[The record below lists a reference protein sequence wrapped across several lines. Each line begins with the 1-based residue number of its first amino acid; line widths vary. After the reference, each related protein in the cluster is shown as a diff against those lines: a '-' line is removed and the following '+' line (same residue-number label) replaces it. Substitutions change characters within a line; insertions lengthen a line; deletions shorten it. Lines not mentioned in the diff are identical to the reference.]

1 MPLRSCVPAVT
12 FGSAATVAV
21 IDGYNAT
28 TLTVT
33 VPALAPGSQ
42 PITVT
47 NLDGSATTAFT
58 VPPPVI
64 TIDSFS
70 AKVKKRKF
78 TVQLSCTIDPCAGT
92 ITLSKSERKK
102 VKHGRHKVWK
112 TETVTIAH
120 NVYQLTAGA
129 QSTPTTGLSKSCLL
143 YTSCTPAS
151 SRAGAGLPRAP
162 PGCAECGGLAWSPAV
177 SYTHLDVYK
186 RQAVESTT

>member
-129 QSTPTTGLSKSCLL
+129 QSTPTTGLSKSADKALK
-143 YTSCTPAS
+143 TAS
-151 SRAGAGLPRAP
+151 KKHPLTLTVTVTVTVTG
-162 PGCAECGGLAWSPAV
+162 
-177 SYTHLDVYK
+177 
-186 RQAVESTT
+186 STTETLTVK